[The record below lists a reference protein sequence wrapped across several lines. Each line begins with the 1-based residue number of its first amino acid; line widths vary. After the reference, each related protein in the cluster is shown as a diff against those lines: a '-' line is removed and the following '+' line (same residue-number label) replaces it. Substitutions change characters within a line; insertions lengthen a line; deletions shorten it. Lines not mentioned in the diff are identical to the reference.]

1 MQKRKSLKIG
11 LVIYGSLDILTG
23 GFLYDKKL
31 VNHFRAEGHEVRVF
45 SLPWRSYTSHLSD
58 NFSSDFFSSLC
69 SADLDILIQDELN
82 HPSLVWLNR
91 KLKRNIRYP
100 VISVVHHLRC
110 SELRP
115 KVINN
120 VYRLLEKSYLSSVD
134 GMIYNSRTTREVV
147 GSLELGGK
155 PGVVAFPGRD
165 DIRNGVDDAFIAARA
180 GEQGPLRIL
189 FVGSV
194 IPRKELHT
202 LIWALSRLPE
212 QDWRLDIVGSFDVD
226 RKYSGLIMKLIRD
239 KGLEGSIRILG
250 SLEPADLVGRYME
263 SHVLAV
269 PSSYEGFGIVYLEAM
284 GFGVP
289 SIASNTGAAHEMV
302 THDSN
307 GFLVRPGDVN
317 AIYEALKSLHEDRA
331 RLARMGAAA
340 LDRYLVHPSWE
351 QSAQNALDFVKEM
364 VSSHG

>member
-31 VNHFRAEGHEVRVF
+31 VNHFQADGHEVRVF
-45 SLPWRSYTSHLSD
+45 SLPWRSYKSHLAD
-58 NFSSDFFSSLC
+58 NFNNDFLSSLS

-91 KLKRNIRYP
+91 KLKRKVRYP
-100 VISVVHHLRC
+100 VISVVHHLRR

-120 VYRLLEKSYLSSVD
+120 MYGLVEKSYLSSID
-134 GMIYNSRTTREVV
+134 GMIYNSRTTRKVV
-147 GSLELGGK
+147 ESLELTAK
-155 PGVVAFPGRD
+155 PSVVAFPGRD
-165 DIRNGVDDAFIAARA
+165 DIRHGVDEAFIAARA
-180 GEQGPLRIL
+180 GESGPLRVL

-202 LIWALSRLPE
+202 LIWALSRLPR
-212 QDWRLDIVGSFDVD
+212 QAWMLDIVGSFDVD
-226 RKYSGLIMKLIRD
+226 RKYSGLVMKLIRD

-250 SLEPADLVGRYME
+250 SLEPADLAGRYME
-263 SHVLAV
+263 SHALAV

-289 SIASNTGAAHEMV
+289 SIASNTGAAHEIV

-307 GFLVRPGDVN
+307 GFLVQPGDVN
-317 AIYEALKSLHEDRA
+317 AIHAALKTLHEDRA
-331 RLARMGAAA
+331 GLARMGVAA
-340 LDRYLVHPSWE
+340 LDRYLVHPTWE
-351 QSAQNALDFVKEM
+351 QSAQKALDFVKEM
-364 VSSHG
+364 VR

>member
-1 MQKRKSLKIG
+1 MKIG

-45 SLPWRSYTSHLSD
+45 SLPWRNYTSHLSD
-58 NFSSDFFSSLC
+58 NFNNDFLSSLS

-91 KLKRNIRYP
+91 KLKRKIHYP

-115 KVINN
+115 KAINN
-120 VYRLLEKSYLSSVD
+120 MYRVVEKSYLSSVD
-134 GMIYNSRTTREVV
+134 GMIYNSRTTRQVV
-147 GSLELGGK
+147 GSLELDDK

-165 DIRNGVDDAFIAARA
+165 DIRDGVDEAFIAARA
-180 GEQGPLRIL
+180 GEPGPLRVL

-202 LIWALSRLPE
+202 LIWALSRLP
-212 QDWRLDIVGSFDVD
+212 QKDWRLDIVGSFDVD
-226 RKYSGLIMKLIRD
+226 RKYSDLIMKLIRD

-250 SLEPADLVGRYME
+250 SLEPADLARRYMDC
-263 SHVLAV
+263 HALAV

-302 THDSN
+302 THGSN

-317 AIYEALKSLHEDRA
+317 AIYDALKSLHEDRA
-331 RLARMGAAA
+331 GLARMGVAA
-340 LDRYLVHPSWE
+340 LDRYLVHPTWE
-351 QSAQNALDFVKEM
+351 QSAQKALDFVKEM